1 MNPVKKASGS
11 NSVSAAVEARG
22 AQLFDEGARILAALW
37 DHEVAM
43 VRTAEALDFHTPR
56 GTLAYAHVLLR
67 AGEVGRAE
75 RAIRS
80 VLALQETRPQD
91 AHYGNFRWRLEELC
105 VRDLN
110 GVEFMLDDLIELAR
124 EYEAV
129 LSAPVVAQMR
139 QAIALGLAEI
149 ERLDVHPSYTN
160 IVLSDI
166 TNSVLGGELLGEA
179 HYIDRGARRLEE
191 WLTFTNASGAPHEFN
206 SATYAAVDI
215 LRLAALTEHT
225 RDKRIAC
232 KARIAEERMWLHGA
246 AHYHPGL
253 AQLAGPHSRAYFDGW
268 SGAGGYLKLVL
279 WRLLGDETLRRET
292 PYAPRS
298 RDECHIGVALAT
310 LHCPDYVER
319 WLREK
324 HYPFEARETPSASL
338 GLDITTYM
346 TEDYTL
352 GTASRSFN
360 AGEPPEL
367 WPGFN
372 SLHLYA
378 RRAIEP
384 GYGALYA
391 RYIVNDKAPGTGHEP
406 EDHWEEGQHVGVQHG
421 NRAIVAY
428 APLPRAAPARS
439 YKLSI
444 RLLGVSSEDEVWV
457 ADRRVHEWPARIEPE
472 QRVVTSFG
480 EVYLALIP
488 LKQTDMGSDAP
499 IELNLVDGTLTLDVY
514 NYQGPAKTFW
524 EYRSHSGTFFKG
536 NVRNAFVIEVAARY
550 DFASIHVFRAH
561 IAAASIIDATDTAH
575 HRTIEYASEGG
586 SVGLKYSLWDMALIE
601 RRHDGAVYAPPAARV
616 GATDDSG
623 LQFVQSTEPSVQ
635 LGGVTLR
642 SSTAPQW
649 LIADDDAR
657 RYVAINPSDS
667 STRIS
672 LTTPNTEIACDAFP
686 FGRID
691 LDEAAGIVRIDADAN
706 PGAIRVAPATIRLV
720 VNGIEAPPAE

>member
-1 MNPVKKASGS
+1 M
-11 NSVSAAVEARG
+11 SATLDARA
-22 AQLFDEGARILAALW
+22 AQLFDEGSRILAALW
-37 DHEVAM
+37 DDDVAM
-43 VRTAEALDFHTPR
+43 VRTSAAEDFHTPR

-67 AGEVGRAE
+67 AGDVPRAE

-110 GVEFMLDDLIELAR
+110 GVEFMLDDLIELTRDCA
-124 EYEAV
+124 ASM
-129 LSAPVVAQMR
+129 SAEIIADMR
-139 QAIALGLAEI
+139 RAIALGLAEI
-149 ERLDVHPSYTN
+149 ERLDVHLSYTN

-166 TNSVLGGELLGEA
+166 ASSVLGGELLGEA
-179 HYIDRGARRLEE
+179 HYAERGARRLGE
-191 WLTFTNASGAPHEFN
+191 WLEFTSASGAPHEFN

-215 LRLAALTEHT
+215 LRLAALAEHT
-225 RDKRIAC
+225 RDPRIAL
-232 KARIAEERMWLHGA
+232 KARIAEERMWLHVA

-253 AQLAGPHSRAYFDGW
+253 SQLAGPHSRAYFDGW

-279 WRLLGDETLRRET
+279 WRVLGDESLRRET
-292 PYAPRS
+292 PYAPRT
-298 RDECHIGVALAT
+298 REECHIGVALAT

-324 HYPFEARETPSASL
+324 HYPFEARETPSDAL

-346 TEDYTL
+346 TASYAL

-378 RRAIEP
+378 KRAADP
-384 GYGALYA
+384 GYGALYV

-406 EDHWEEGQHVGVQHG
+406 EDHWEEGQHVGVQHR

-444 RLLGVSSEDEVWV
+444 RLLGASPEDGVW
-457 ADRRVHEWPARIEPE
+457 ATDRRIDTWPARIEPE
-472 QRVVTSFG
+472 DRVVISFG
-480 EVYLALIP
+480 DTYLALIP

-499 IELNLVDGTLTLDVY
+499 IELNLVAGTLTLDIN

-524 EYRSHSGTFFKG
+524 EHRSHSGAFFKG
-536 NVRNAFVIEVAARY
+536 NVRNAFVIEMAAHD
-550 DFASIHVFRAH
+550 DFASVDAFRAH
-561 IAAASIIDATDTAH
+561 
-575 HRTIEYASEGG
+575 
-586 SVGLKYSLWDMALIE
+586 
-601 RRHDGAVYAPPAARV
+601 
-616 GATDDSG
+616 
-623 LQFVQSTEPSVQ
+623 
-635 LGGVTLR
+635 
-642 SSTAPQW
+642 
-649 LIADDDAR
+649 
-657 RYVAINPSDS
+657 
-667 STRIS
+667 
-672 LTTPNTEIACDAFP
+672 
-686 FGRID
+686 
-691 LDEAAGIVRIDADAN
+691 
-706 PGAIRVAPATIRLV
+706 
-720 VNGIEAPPAE
+720 